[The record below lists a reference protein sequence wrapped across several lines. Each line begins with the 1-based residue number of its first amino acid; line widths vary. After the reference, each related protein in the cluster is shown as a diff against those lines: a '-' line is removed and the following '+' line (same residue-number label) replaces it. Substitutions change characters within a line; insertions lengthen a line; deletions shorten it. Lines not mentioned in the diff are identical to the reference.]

1 MHGAVSS
8 QETQDTDALDEREV
22 IARGDNDDV
31 ALALALAQSA
41 RTVEHVVDLGVG
53 RYGVAVTYGPGKRIR
68 GIVLRRPTQS
78 GGNASSSIVEAH
90 IVVATAAVSS
100 ARTPTTQRS
109 EQRMPTDIAHSASG
123 TQRAPILLQIA
134 DDARRTLAATLWQ
147 LRPNENWAID
157 ITIDDLRDMDEDPS
171 SGAL

>member
-8 QETQDTDALDEREV
+8 QAAQDTDALDERDV
-22 IARGDNDDV
+22 IARDDNDDV
-31 ALALALAQSA
+31 ALALALAQAA

-68 GIVLRRPTQS
+68 GIVLRPTQS
-78 GGNASSSIVEAH
+78 GGNAALSSSVEAH

-100 ARTPTTQRS
+100 ARTPAAQRS
-109 EQRMPTDIAHSASG
+109 KQRMPTHTALSALG

-134 DDARRTLAATLWQ
+134 EDTRRALAATLWQ
-147 LRPNENWAID
+147 LRPNEKWAID
-157 ITIDDLRDMDEDPS
+157 ITIDDLRDTGEDSS
-171 SGAL
+171 SGAQ